1 MEAVGGMWDTLP
13 WCRGQTGSSR
23 DVSVGN
29 KVGSLQVVQT
39 ELPPP
44 PRLSDAHAGGPTQ
57 GLRTSESRG
66 SSVGGHPQASLA
78 AGEVGAKRSQSD
90 LSVLRPP
97 GQVEASPWGP
107 YCSLQVGTLRSGSPA
122 LIRGTDR
129 CLTHPLIC

>member
-1 MEAVGGMWDTLP
+1 MWDTLP

-57 GLRTSESRG
+57 GPRTSESRG
-66 SSVGGHPQASLA
+66 SIVGGGTLKLHWQLEKLVRREASQTFL
-78 AGEVGAKRSQSD
+78 SSD
-90 LSVLRPP
+90 LPARWKPHRGVLTAAFRL
-97 GQVEASPWGP
+97 GP
-107 YCSLQVGTLRSGSPA
+107 
-122 LIRGTDR
+122 
-129 CLTHPLIC
+129 